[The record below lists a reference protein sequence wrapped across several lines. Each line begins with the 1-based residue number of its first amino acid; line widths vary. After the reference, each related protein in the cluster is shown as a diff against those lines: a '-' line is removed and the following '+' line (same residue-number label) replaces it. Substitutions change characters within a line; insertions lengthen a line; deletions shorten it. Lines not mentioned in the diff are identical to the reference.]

1 MKQKDI
7 ALFLVVA
14 VFSAIV
20 SVLASNLLITPSRIK
35 QQQAEVVDPI
45 TADFTVPSSNSKY
58 FNKDSINPT
67 KLIQIGDNPNN
78 TVPFNGTGN

>member
-14 VFSAIV
+14 IFSAVFS
-20 SVLASNLLITPSRIK
+20 VLLSNFLITPAESKK
-35 QQQAEVVDPI
+35 QTAEVVGAISAEFQTP
-45 TADFTVPSSNSKY
+45 TADNKY

-67 KLIQIGDNPNN
+67 KLIQIGDSTTP
-78 TVPFNGTGN
+78 VPFNESAN

>member
-7 ALFLVVA
+7 ALFVVVGIVSA
-14 VFSAIV
+14 VFSV
-20 SVLASNLLITPSRIK
+20 VLSNFFIAPDSNK

-45 TADFTVPSSNSKY
+45 SAEFSVPATDNKY
-58 FNKDSINPT
+58 FNKDAINPT

-78 TVPFNGTGN
+78 VPFN